1 MGLGAANLAA
11 APVSK
16 ATGTDGTMAS
26 RQVAE
31 SRPEIAPKPS
41 PCIKWDNGS
50 ATLAA
55 KSLRMTKGAP
65 VVGNQKNFQAKNEN
79 HI

>member
-1 MGLGAANLAA
+1 
-11 APVSK
+11 
-16 ATGTDGTMAS
+16 MAS

-50 ATLAA
+50 ATLTA
-55 KSLRMTKGAP
+55 KSLPMTKGAP
-65 VVGNQKNFQAKNEN
+65 VRGNQQKNFQAKNKN
-79 HI
+79 HIE